1 MLVQGPEKLAAR
13 GRVLKTACLK
23 KKKKTNRSEPE
34 PVSVLVLVQVTERT
48 EGQRSDRTV
57 M

>member
-13 GRVLKTACLK
+13 GRVLKTACL

>member
-1 MLVQGPEKLAAR
+1 MLVQGPEKLAAG
-13 GRVLKTACLK
+13 GRVLKTACL
-23 KKKKTNRSEPE
+23 KKTNRSEPE
-34 PVSVLVLVQVTERT
+34 PVSVLVLVQLTERT